1 MKKYTKEILA
11 LLDEHYGTDYRCYL
25 NHENAWQL
33 LIATMLS
40 AQCTD
45 ARVNIVTKDL
55 FQKYRSIDDFAKA
68 DLKELEQDI
77 HSTGFYHNKAKNII
91 ACCKALRDEFN
102 GEVPHTVE
110 ELTSLAGV
118 GRKTAN
124 VIRGNIFN
132 DPSVVVDTH
141 VKRISKKLGLTREDD
156 PVKVEYELMEVLPK
170 DHWILY
176 NIQII
181 TLGRQICK
189 ATTPKCEECFLTEY
203 CPDYQKRR
211 KAEEKQKTGRKTAE
225 NRKTAKQRPQQEI
238 KQRNEVDA

>member
-1 MKKYTKEILA
+1 MTKHTKEILD
-11 LLDEHYGTDYRCYL
+11 LLDTHYGTDYRCYL
-25 NHENAWQL
+25 THENAWQL
-33 LIATMLS
+33 LIATILS

-55 FQKYRSIDDFAKA
+55 FQKYQSVEDFANA

-91 ACCKALRDEFN
+91 ACCQALRDRFG
-102 GEVPHTVE
+102 GEVPRDIE
-110 ELTSLAGV
+110 DLTSLPGV

-132 DPSVVVDTH
+132 EPSVVVDTH
-141 VKRISKKLGLTREDD
+141 VKRISKKLGVTKSDD
-156 PVKVEYELMEVLPK
+156 PVKAEMELMKALPK
-170 DHWILY
+170 DHWILW

-189 ATTPKCEECFLTEY
+189 APTPKCEECFLQVQ
-203 CPDYQKRR
+203 CKDYQRR
-211 KAEEKQKTGRKTAE
+211 HREK
-225 NRKTAKQRPQQEI
+225 
-238 KQRNEVDA
+238 